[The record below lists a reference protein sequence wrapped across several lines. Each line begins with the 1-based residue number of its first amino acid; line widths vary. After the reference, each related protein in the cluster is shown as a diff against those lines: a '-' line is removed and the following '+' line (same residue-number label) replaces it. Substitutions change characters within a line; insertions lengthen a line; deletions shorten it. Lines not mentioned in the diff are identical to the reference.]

1 MIYAIKI
8 EKSVFA
14 EMYVCNRCLWM
25 WPNWDCV
32 LLMTLLE
39 QWRNSPKEPFP
50 LCIHKYDGTQ
60 IWHLGL
66 ILVVLWAEMQIKQPV
81 QALSWHLMGKATDQ
95 QASVFHMK
103 MLLVPWG
110 TAFPNKQNANTTC
123 FIIPGSKNLLVT
135 FIFHYR
141 FFPKIFQSL
150 FASCAS
156 WCVSEQHCTN
166 KSIKF

>member
-1 MIYAIKI
+1 MSLGVAKLRLCSADDTSGAV
-8 EKSVFA
+8 KKLSQRTFPTVF
-14 EMYVCNRCLWM
+14 
-25 WPNWDCV
+25 P
-32 LLMTLLE
+32 
-39 QWRNSPKEPFP
+39 
-50 LCIHKYDGTQ
+50 Q
-60 IWHLGL
+60 IWWDTNLALGPH
-66 ILVVLWAEMQIKQPV
+66 ISSYVSWDAN
-81 QALSWHLMGKATDQ
+81 QAASSGSSQLSWRLMGKATDQ
-95 QASVFHMK
+95 QTSVFGMK

-141 FFPKIFQSL
+141 FFPKTFQSL

-166 KSIKF
+166 K